1 MVAEMLQKCF
11 FIFNVFLSKKLY
23 IFTFN
28 EKKNVC
34 YVRILSFK
42 ENIFMFSQNIL
53 LHLKFFISF
62 RGFLCKKYIF
72 IQSKINALNEIF
84 LFNDFW

>member
-11 FIFNVFLSKKLY
+11 FIFNVFYLKNY
-23 IFTFN
+23 IYLHSM
-28 EKKNVC
+28 KKNVC